1 MTIESKKIEGK
12 KLVWTLRCP
21 TIEDAGELSE
31 LRVRIDGETEF
42 LDREPGEDLLTPEDF
57 AELILEDTTAARAL
71 FLVAEVE
78 GKLVGFTRCICSKQ
92 KRFHHKAEFGICI
105 LQEYCG
111 QGIGKIMLEQVLEW
125 ADSVSI
131 QKISLSVVQTNVN
144 AIQLYKKLGFVE
156 EGLLVKDRIHRDGN
170 YYNTVLMG
178 RFGVN

>member
-1 MTIESKKIEGK
+1 MIIESKKIEGK
-12 KLVWTLRCP
+12 TLVWTLRCP

-57 AELILEDTTAARAL
+57 AELILEDTSVAGAL

-78 GKLVGFTRCICSKQ
+78 GKLVGFTRCICSKK

-111 QGIGKIMLEQVLEW
+111 QGLGKVMLERVLEW

-156 EGLLVKDRIHRDGN
+156 EGILVKDRIHQDGN

>member
-57 AELILEDTTAARAL
+57 VELILEDTTAARAL

-92 KRFHHKAEFGICI
+92 KRFQHKAEFGICI

>member
-1 MTIESKKIEGK
+1 MA
-12 KLVWTLRCP
+12 LHAV
-21 TIEDAGELSE
+21 
-31 LRVRIDGETEF
+31 F
-42 LDREPGEDLLTPEDF
+42 
-57 AELILEDTTAARAL
+57 AAR
-71 FLVAEVE
+71 
-78 GKLVGFTRCICSKQ
+78 TR
-92 KRFHHKAEFGICI
+92 RFHHKAEFGICI

-111 QGIGKIMLEQVLEW
+111 QGIGKVMLERVLEW

-156 EGLLVKDRIHRDGN
+156 EGILVKDRIHQDGN